1 LGIKEKN
8 RKMNELTTEIIS
20 AKILEIRGQK
30 VIVDRDLAEL
40 YQVKTKVLNQAVK
53 RNIERFPSEKYMFQ
67 LTKDEFEELWSQIV
81 TANISSKSRTLP
93 NIEDT
98 FKIQQRLDTNSQ
110 NQKITQLSEQVG
122 AVTKIMKEFQNNNLI
137 IKRPEDGGGVG

>member
-1 LGIKEKN
+1 
-8 RKMNELTTEIIS
+8 MNELTTEIIS